1 MISSILSS
9 IKTAFEIS
17 MYRRRIP
24 NEILN
29 QQSQDNKNGL
39 IMTMTWKGDDDVQG
53 LLLLFI
59 T

>member
-1 MISSILSS
+1 
-9 IKTAFEIS
+9 

-53 LLLLFI
+53 LLLLFV